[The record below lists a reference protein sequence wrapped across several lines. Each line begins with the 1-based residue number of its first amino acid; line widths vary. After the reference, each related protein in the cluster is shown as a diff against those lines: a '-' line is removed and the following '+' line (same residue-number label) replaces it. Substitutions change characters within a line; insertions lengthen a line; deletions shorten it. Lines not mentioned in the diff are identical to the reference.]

1 MTVNTVSSAGSSA
14 GVAGMQRPP
23 EPPKEITKSGLAEM
37 KKRIEASGGQVPE
50 GLDKLIANF
59 DEAAGDD
66 GKMTFK
72 EFKAYAAENGVTIQE
87 PPKGGAAGGKPP
99 AGGPPPSGAAGSGR
113 SSRSTSSS
121 SSTSSSDGVTSL
133 SDAELMALAA
143 KGNTQAIQELAK
155 RQAAKLDNGDIGQ
168 NVDTFA

>member
-1 MTVNTVSSAGSSA
+1 MTVNTVSSVGSSA
-14 GVAGMQRPP
+14 GVGGMQRPP
-23 EPPKEITKSGLAEM
+23 EPPKEITKSGLEEM
-37 KKRIEASGGQVPE
+37 KKQIEESGGQVPE
-50 GLDKLIANF
+50 GLDKLIENF

-72 EFKAYAAENGVTIQE
+72 EFKAYAAENGVTIQD

-99 AGGPPPSGAAGSGR
+99 AGGPPPAGAAGSAR
-113 SSRSTSSS
+113 SGSSTS
-121 SSTSSSDGVTSL
+121 SSTSSSDGVSNM

-143 KGNTQAIQELAK
+143 KGNAQAIQELAK